1 MTIFETLSTL
11 YSLSYTFSLFKTKNK
26 TTGKFFF
33 ASEFVRFVF
42 NFQDKNII
50 DKIIKHGSY
59 NFGVKIIKFF
69 RETFHER
76 DCAPKVEEST
86 QLCKF
91 LLSCESD
98 F

>member
-42 NFQDKNII
+42 NFHDIKYHWQDHQAWILQFWSQN
-50 DKIIKHGSY
+50 Y
-59 NFGVKIIKFF
+59 
-69 RETFHER
+69 
-76 DCAPKVEEST
+76 
-86 QLCKF
+86 
-91 LLSCESD
+91 
-98 F
+98 